1 MGSRQSGASTS
12 SMLLVTKDASGR
24 PRKLRLRLAGL
35 RALGGPHDGT
45 TFRIAG
51 APTLIGTH
59 ETCDIVLRDRTV
71 SARHAEIALRAD
83 GYLLCDLGSHN
94 GTLANGLRVGQVFL
108 TPGLVLTLGHTVL
121 EVVDLDEVTE
131 VRLSDA
137 ERFHGAVG
145 RSPAM
150 RQVFAVLEAAARS
163 DATVL
168 LQGETGTGK
177 EVLAEALHHASE
189 RAEGPLVVF
198 DCGATPAQLVE
209 SELFG
214 HERGAFTGADSARAG
229 LLERAH
235 GGTLFLDEIGE
246 LPLELQ
252 PKLLRAV
259 ETRRFRRLGSTTP
272 RAVNLRLVA
281 ATSRN
286 LEHEVGEGRFRQ
298 DLYYRL
304 AVVKVRVPPLRER
317 REDLPLLLEHFAAR
331 LDLPGLG
338 ERLESLLPLLQSYA
352 WPGNVR
358 ELRNVVERL
367 AVLPLE
373 DALSSAVLRP
383 RGRIRPAAYH
393 EARERAVD
401 EFERA
406 YVQAILEHSGGNVT
420 HAAELAGVS
429 RRYVTMLMTK
439 HGIDRLPEV

>member
-1 MGSRQSGASTS
+1 
-12 SMLLVTKDASGR
+12 MLVVTADAAGR

-35 RALGGPHDGT
+35 RAVAGPHKGT

-51 APTLIGTH
+51 APTVIGTSDC
-59 ETCDIVLRDRTV
+59 CDIVLRDRTV

-83 GYLLCDLGSHN
+83 GYFLTDLGSHN

-108 TPGLVLTLGHTVL
+108 APGVVLGLGHTLL

-131 VRLSDA
+131 VRLSEA
-137 ERFHGAVG
+137 ERFCGAIG
-145 RSPAM
+145 RSAAM

-177 EVLAEALHHASE
+177 EVLAEALHCASAHAD
-189 RAEGPLVVF
+189 GPLVVF
-198 DCGATPAQLVE
+198 DCGAVPAQLVE

-214 HERGAFTGADSARAG
+214 HERGAFTGADAPRAG
-229 LLERAH
+229 VLERAH

-259 ETRRFRRLGSTTP
+259 ETRRFRRLGSQHE
-272 RAVNLRLVA
+272 RVVDVRLVA

-286 LEHEVGEGRFRQ
+286 LEHEVAQGRFRQ

-304 AVVKVRVPPLRER
+304 AVVRVRVPPLRER
-317 REDLPLLLEHFAAR
+317 REDVPLLVEHFAAR
-331 LDLPGLG
+331 LDSPRLA
-338 ERLESLLPLLQSYA
+338 ERLGSLLPLLQSYG

-373 DALSSAVLRP
+373 EALPSAVLRP
-383 RGRIRPAAYH
+383 RGRARPQPYTA
-393 EARERAVD
+393 ARERAVD
-401 EFERA
+401 DFERG
-406 YVQAILEHSGGNVT
+406 YVELILEHTGGNVT

-439 HGIDRLPEV
+439 HGIARLPESG